1 MKPPLITWLYAPAS
15 RPDRILKAIEFQPDA
30 IIYDLEDA
38 VAPPDK
44 VQARR
49 NLAAALAE
57 LDARPERLARPHLE
71 VRINPLGSEYCA
83 DDLAMVRDTPAIRSV
98 RVPKVDTAEDLDRV
112 AAQLPAGVVIHA
124 LIETAVGVMNL
135 PDICRSPHV
144 SGVSLGEADLRAEL
158 RVTGTEVIDHIRR
171 HLVISSAAAAKHTP
185 MGSAFLN
192 IHDHDGLLADT
203 RTLARTGFLGRTALH
218 PGQLPYIRAGFRPTE
233 LEHAAALSVLDA
245 VGGEAD
251 GAASGAAALADG
263 TFIDR
268 PVILR
273 AQQTVDLWEATQEL
287 HAG

>member
-1 MKPPLITWLYAPAS
+1 M
-15 RPDRILKAIEFQPDA
+15 
-30 IIYDLEDA
+30 
-38 VAPPDK
+38 
-44 VQARR
+44 
-49 NLAAALAE
+49 
-57 LDARPERLARPHLE
+57 
-71 VRINPLGSEYCA
+71 
-83 DDLAMVRDTPAIRSV
+83 
-98 RVPKVDTAEDLDRV
+98 
-112 AAQLPAGVVIHA
+112 
-124 LIETAVGVMNL
+124 
-135 PDICRSPHV
+135 
-144 SGVSLGEADLRAEL
+144 
-158 RVTGTEVIDHIRR
+158 TGTEVIDHIRR